1 MPRIELRNVS
11 KRFGK
16 IVAVNTTNLI
26 VADGEYLSIV
36 GPSGCGKTTL
46 VKLISGV
53 WEPTEGQILIDGKDI
68 SSVPTEDRDLGYV
81 FQGIE
86 LFPHMTVWENTTY
99 APRVKDWP
107 EEELVKTGEDVLRL
121 LNLVEMRGAFP
132 SQLSGGAQQMTGIA
146 RALATKAKLII
157 LDEPLSALDARVRID
172 LRYELRRLVKRLG
185 LTAIH
190 VTHDQ
195 EEALSVADRTVV
207 MKKGEIVDIGTPRQ
221 LYEEPRSI
229 FTANFVGE
237 GNFLEGIVKRMP
249 GKWSQIELRNEQFLF
264 VPPMDVKEGDAL
276 VLFIRPENL
285 RFCKGF
291 RANSLPGVVRE
302 VQFMGS
308 FLRYKIM
315 LATDDPVLLD
325 LPIPH
330 ERVYAGDRV
339 MVEFDPTDTIV
350 YERPPEGL
358 REVLKLE

>member
-1 MPRIELRNVS
+1 MPRIELKNVS

-16 IVAVNTTNLI
+16 IVAVNTTNLTI
-26 VADGEYLSIV
+26 EDGEYLSIV

-53 WEPTEGQILIDGKDI
+53 WECTEGQIHIDGKDI
-68 SSVPTEDRDLGYV
+68 ANVPTEDRDLGYV

-107 EEELVKTGEDVLRL
+107 DAELVKTGEDSLRL
-121 LNLVEMRGAFP
+121 VNLLEMRETFP
-132 SQLSGGAQQMTGIA
+132 GQLSGGAQQKTGIA

-207 MKKGEIVDIGTPRQ
+207 MKKGEIVEIGTPRQ
-221 LYEEPRSI
+221 LYEKPRHI

-237 GNFLEGIVKRMP
+237 GNFLEGSVKRMP
-249 GKWSQIELRNEQFLF
+249 DKWCQIELRNEQFLF
-264 VPPMDVKEGDAL
+264 VPPMDVTEGDAL

-285 RFCKGF
+285 KFCKDFG
-291 RANSLPGVVRE
+291 ANTVPGEVRE

-308 FLRYKIM
+308 FLRYEIM
-315 LATDDPVLLD
+315 LATDDPVLVD
-325 LPIPH
+325 LPIQD

-339 MVEFDPTDTIV
+339 IVEFNPIDTLV
-350 YERPPEGL
+350 FERPPEGL
-358 REVLKLE
+358 REVLRLE

>member
-1 MPRIELRNVS
+1 VPRIDLKNVS

-16 IVAVNTTNLI
+16 IVAVDTTNLT
-26 VADGEYLSIV
+26 VEDGEYLSIV

-53 WEPTEGQILIDGKDI
+53 WQPTEGQILIDRKDI
-68 SSVPTEDRDLGYV
+68 SDVPTEDRDLGYV

-99 APRVKDWP
+99 SPRVKDWP
-107 EEELVKTGEDVLRL
+107 EEELVKTGEDSLRL
-121 LNLVEMRGAFP
+121 VRLLEMRGAFP
-132 SQLSGGAQQMTGIA
+132 SQLSGGAQQKTGIA
-146 RALATKAKLII
+146 RALSTKAKLLI

-172 LRYELRRLVKRLG
+172 LRHELRRLVKRLG

-207 MKKGEIVDIGTPRQ
+207 MKAGEIVEVGTPRQ
-221 LYEEPRSI
+221 LYEGPKTI

-237 GNFLEGIVKRMP
+237 GNFLEGNVKRMP
-249 GKWSQIELRNEQFLF
+249 GKWCQIELRNDQYLF
-264 VPPMDVKEGDAL
+264 VPPFDVKEGDAL

-285 RFCKGF
+285 KFCTDFK
-291 RANSLPGVVRE
+291 ANALPGTVQE

-308 FLRYKIM
+308 FLRYRVM
-315 LATDDPVLLD
+315 LETDDPVLVD
-325 LPIPH
+325 LPIQH

>member
-1 MPRIELRNVS
+1 VPRIELKNVS
-11 KRFGK
+11 KSFGK
-16 IVAVNTTNLI
+16 IVAVNTTDI
-26 VADGEYLSIV
+26 TIEDGEYLSIV

-68 SSVPTEDRDLGYV
+68 ANVPTEDRDLGYV

-107 EEELVKTGEDVLRL
+107 EEELVKTGEDSLRL
-121 LNLVEMRGAFP
+121 VNLLEMRGALP
-132 SQLSGGAQQMTGIA
+132 NQLSGGAQQKTGIA

-207 MKKGEIVDIGTPRQ
+207 MKKGEIVEIGTPRQ
-221 LYEEPRSI
+221 LYEKPRHL

-237 GNFLEGIVKRMP
+237 GNFLEGSVKRMP
-249 GKWSQIELRNEQFLF
+249 DKWCQIELRNEQFLF
-264 VPPMDVKEGDAL
+264 IPPMDVTEGDAL
-276 VLFIRPENL
+276 VLFTRAENL
-285 RFCKGF
+285 KFCTDF
-291 RANSLPGVVRE
+291 RANALPGKVQE
-302 VQFMGS
+302 VEFMGS
-308 FLRYKIM
+308 YLRYRIM
-315 LATDDPVLLD
+315 LETDDPVLVD

-339 MVEFDPTDTIV
+339 MVEFDPTETIV
-350 YERPPEGL
+350 FDRPPEGL

>member
-11 KRFGK
+11 KRFGR
-16 IVAVNTTNLI
+16 IVAVDTTNI
-26 VADGEYLSIV
+26 TIEDGEYLSIV

-68 SSVPTEDRDLGYV
+68 GNVPTEDRDLGYV

-99 APRVKDWP
+99 APRVKDWTQ
-107 EEELVKTGEDVLRL
+107 EELVKTGEESLRMVNL
-121 LNLVEMRGAFP
+121 LEMRGIFP
-132 SQLSGGAQQMTGIA
+132 GQLSGGAQQKTGIA

-207 MKKGEIVDIGTPRQ
+207 MRAGEIVEVGSPRQ
-221 LYEEPRSI
+221 LYERPKSA

-237 GNFLEGIVKRMP
+237 GNFLEGAVKRMP
-249 GKWSQIELRNEQFLF
+249 GKWSQIELRNEQYLF
-264 VPPMDVKEGDAL
+264 VNPMDMKEGDPL
-276 VLFIRPENL
+276 VLFIRPENVK
-285 RFCKGF
+285 FCKDF
-291 RANSLPGVVRE
+291 KANALPGIVQD

-308 FLRYKIM
+308 FLRYTIM
-315 LATDDPVLLD
+315 METEDTVLVD

-339 MVEFDPTDTIV
+339 MVEFDPTETIV
-350 YERPPEGL
+350 FERPPEGL

>member
-1 MPRIELRNVS
+1 MPKIELRNVS
-11 KRFGK
+11 KKFGK
-16 IVAVNTTNLI
+16 IVAVNTTNI
-26 VADGEYLSIV
+26 TIEDGEYLSIV

-53 WEPTEGQILIDGKDI
+53 WEPTEGQILIDGKDMAN
-68 SSVPTEDRDLGYV
+68 VPTEDRDLGYV

-107 EEELVKTGEDVLRL
+107 DEELVKTGEDSLRL
-121 LNLVEMRGAFP
+121 VNLLEMREAFP
-132 SQLSGGAQQMTGIA
+132 GQLSGGAQQKTGIA

-172 LRYELRRLVKRLG
+172 LRFELRRLVKRLG

-207 MKKGEIVDIGTPRQ
+207 MKRGEIVEIGTPRQ
-221 LYEEPRSI
+221 LYEGPRDL

-237 GNFLEGIVKRMP
+237 GNFLEGVIKRMP
-249 GKWSQIELRNEQFLF
+249 GKWCQIELRNEQYLF
-264 VPPMDVKEGDAL
+264 VHPMDMKEGDPL

-285 RFCKGF
+285 KFCEDFK
-291 RANSLPGVVRE
+291 ANALSGTVQD

-308 FLRYKIM
+308 FLRYTIM
-315 LATDDPVLLD
+315 METDDSVLVD

-339 MVEFDPTDTIV
+339 MVEFDPTETIV
-350 YERPPEGL
+350 FERPPEGL